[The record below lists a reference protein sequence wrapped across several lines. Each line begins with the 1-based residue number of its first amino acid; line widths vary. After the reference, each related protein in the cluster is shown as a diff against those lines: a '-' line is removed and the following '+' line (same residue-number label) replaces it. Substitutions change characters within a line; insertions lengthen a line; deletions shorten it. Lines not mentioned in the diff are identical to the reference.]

1 MRKVVHFIALLLF
14 VLLPMQGRER
24 GEPWLDE
31 LDAELAKKGEYD
43 AQKEARIVQLRGRL
57 RASLDDRIRG
67 ERLTLEE
74 LARLADAWSEWENRE
89 ITDKETAK
97 KPE

>member
-1 MRKVVHFIALLLF
+1 MN
-14 VLLPMQGRER
+14 
-24 GEPWLDE
+24 
-31 LDAELAKKGEYD
+31 Y
-43 AQKEARIVQLRGRL
+43 
-57 RASLDDRIRG
+57 
-67 ERLTLEE
+67 EE